1 MVNQYRTVPPSGDT
15 PRNTA
20 FVIRQNKEGKTNN
33 TGTVTL
39 ADGSSTTTVTDRRAG
54 ADSVITFMPTTAN
67 AASDL
72 PNLYV
77 SSRSDGQFE
86 LTHTNNS
93 QQDRTYGYVITG

>member
-1 MVNQYRTVPPSGDT
+1 MANQYRTVPPAGDT
-15 PRNTA
+15 ARNTA

-54 ADSVITFMPTTAN
+54 SDSVITFMPTTAN
-67 AASDL
+67 AAADL
-72 PNLYV
+72 ANLYV
-77 SSRSDGQFE
+77 SSRDDGQFT

-93 QQDRTYGYVITG
+93 QTDRTYGYVITG